1 MGEILDLSI
10 ISNSKRNNSFLLPK
24 SIRAILVG
32 KSGCGKTT
40 LLLNLL
46 LQDGWLD
53 YDKLFVFGKSLFQP
67 EYKII
72 KCAFE
77 NNISKENLL
86 SILKNQDVS
95 PYDTI
100 SELSKQSKTLVG
112 VNPSNP
118 SPIESTF
125 YEFASDVPD
134 PRELNEKNN
143 NLMIFDDLLLEKQNT
158 CESYYVRGRHSN
170 VDCIYLAQS
179 YFKLPRQTIRENANF
194 ICLFKQD
201 KKNLTHI
208 YNDHASTDMDFSEFK
223 NLCVMC
229 WENKHGFL
237 VIDLTSEPFNGKYRK
252 GFTDFYKLKSFV

>member
-100 SELSKQSKTLVG
+100 SELSKQF
-112 VNPSNP
+112 NP

-143 NLMIFDDLLLEKQNT
+143 NLMIFE
-158 CESYYVRGRHSN
+158 VA
-170 VDCIYLAQS
+170 IA
-179 YFKLPRQTIRENANF
+179 
-194 ICLFKQD
+194 
-201 KKNLTHI
+201 
-208 YNDHASTDMDFSEFK
+208 M
-223 NLCVMC
+223 
-229 WENKHGFL
+229 
-237 VIDLTSEPFNGKYRK
+237 
-252 GFTDFYKLKSFV
+252 